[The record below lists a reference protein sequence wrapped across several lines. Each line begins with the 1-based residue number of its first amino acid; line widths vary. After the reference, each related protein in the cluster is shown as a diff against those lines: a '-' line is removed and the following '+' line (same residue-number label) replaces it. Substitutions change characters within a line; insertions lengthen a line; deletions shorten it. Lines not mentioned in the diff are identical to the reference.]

1 MTQDEHRERHKLLH
15 RMMDE
20 LVADYL
26 SHVPRSLPSE
36 TTLMQLME
44 WSHAQTINP
53 VELGNP
59 HRARASP

>member
-1 MTQDEHRERHKLLH
+1 MTQPEHRERHKLLH

-26 SHVPRSLPSE
+26 SHVPRALPSE

-53 VELGNP
+53 VELRSP
-59 HRARASP
+59 HRAKASP